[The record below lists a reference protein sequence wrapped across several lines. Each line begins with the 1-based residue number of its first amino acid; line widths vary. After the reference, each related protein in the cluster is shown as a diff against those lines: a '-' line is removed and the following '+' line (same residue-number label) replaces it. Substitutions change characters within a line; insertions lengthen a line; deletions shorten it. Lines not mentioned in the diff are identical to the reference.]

1 VLTETTL
8 AAQGNCIVI
17 TSAGSDDANGV
28 YVPTGK
34 KWHDAEV
41 YENDAK
47 CLLWR
52 KPHKNQKTGET
63 SYGWILGQD
72 RKPLYA
78 VQSPALTPPTNGW
91 RKFAGALPLPQFDEP
106 CSYHDCATKAAENFK
121 DSGKIQ
127 FQAHKYS
134 EAETKWTR
142 ALSLAGQRDA
152 ALKVALYSNR
162 SEARLRL
169 SKWDAALSDAQEA
182 LKLKANHDKAL
193 LRAAVAARE
202 LKMYGESYAFVQ
214 KCIEINPR
222 HMEAKI
228 LLADL
233 ECIIQDVQ
241 STQPDMAKT
250 ARLKMEESI
259 KQQEAEQRGKKMSA
273 KDLNVLNGVKAFQG
287 YGDKREQLAAKE
299 ERPPLSTL
307 PYHHAGL
314 PAEQVRAMDHFFQAR
329 RDTKDYEKLSS
340 KKAKDNYAKVKEE
353 FRARAA
359 EDVRDGRMAGLEEI
373 FGQKPTLTTSAFAQE
388 LAKAP
393 VLALTAAKVKTE
405 PAEKVILSESEM
417 SELDKLF
424 DGLSTKV
431 SGSLV
436 LPASPSDKKSR
447 LQEARDR
454 MYAQ

>member
-1 VLTETTL
+1 
-8 AAQGNCIVI
+8 
-17 TSAGSDDANGV
+17 
-28 YVPTGK
+28 
-34 KWHDAEV
+34 
-41 YENDAK
+41 
-47 CLLWR
+47 
-52 KPHKNQKTGET
+52 
-63 SYGWILGQD
+63 
-72 RKPLYA
+72 
-78 VQSPALTPPTNGW
+78 
-91 RKFAGALPLPQFDEP
+91 
-106 CSYHDCATKAAENFK
+106 
-121 DSGKIQ
+121 
-127 FQAHKYS
+127 
-134 EAETKWTR
+134 
-142 ALSLAGQRDA
+142 
-152 ALKVALYSNR
+152 
-162 SEARLRL
+162 L

-214 KCIEINPR
+214 KCIEISPR

-273 KDLNVLNGVKAFQG
+273 KDLTGLNGVKAFQG

-314 PAEQVRAMDHFFQAR
+314 PADQVRAMDQFFQAR

-340 KKAKDNYAKVKEE
+340 EKAKDNYAKVKEE
-353 FRARAA
+353 FRTRAA

-373 FGQKPTLTTSAFAQE
+373 FGQKPTLTTSEFAQE
-388 LAKAP
+388 PAKAP
-393 VLALTAAKVKTE
+393 VLALTAAKAKTE